1 MYGSSEEVQA
11 AGDGNRNA
19 HGSRQ
24 EPRRAIMRIHRPP
37 PPLPVPKR
45 TYTRVTMSYPAKILL
60 IKLVKQHEELW
71 NSRSPHYSRA
81 DIKKQAWEEISARMA
96 ANGFE
101 SNIGRLRVIWK
112 NLRDQWKRNL
122 SLKAQA
128 PPEKEWYFQ
137 RRINFLAETY
147 DDGGRGGLIYCSHN
161 DDNDDDSPDMCEA
174 PNDSLYSVKPDVYV
188 YDSLEKD
195 YATEGSLLLG
205 SYHQNNSP
213 APNIEPKMEKQDDGL
228 VCGET
233 LLNVM
238 EEQVNG
244 GGSSS
249 HPVNSARPTTSSTPD
264 SGPRVKR
271 SRKEIRSEGSTDSKI
286 QESTSSNVQLS
297 PRASSKEPD
306 NGVSQQSENKSENKG
321 DKFDKYAAF
330 VASTL
335 REMPEDEARR
345 RMKEMTMLLLEGL
358 D

>member
-1 MYGSSEEVQA
+1 
-11 AGDGNRNA
+11 
-19 HGSRQ
+19 
-24 EPRRAIMRIHRPP
+24 
-37 PPLPVPKR
+37 
-45 TYTRVTMSYPAKILL
+45 MSYPAKILL

-101 SNIGRLRVIWK
+101 SV
-112 NLRDQWKRNL
+112 
-122 SLKAQA
+122 
-128 PPEKEWYFQ
+128 EVEY
-137 RRINFLAETY
+137 
-147 DDGGRGGLIYCSHN
+147 GRGGLIYCSHN
-161 DDNDDDSPDMCEA
+161 DDNDDDSPDMCKA
-174 PNDSLYSVKPDVYV
+174 PNDSLYSVEPDV

-205 SYHQNNSP
+205 SYHQNNSS
-213 APNIEPKMEKQDDGL
+213 APNVEPKIEKQDDGL

-233 LLNVM
+233 LLTVM

-249 HPVNSARPTTSSTPD
+249 HLVNPARPTTSSPD
-264 SGPRVKR
+264 SGRRVKR
-271 SRKEIRSEGSTDSKI
+271 SRKEMISEVPTDSKI
-286 QESTSSNVQLS
+286 QEDSSSNVQLS
-297 PRASSKEPD
+297 PPASSKEPD
-306 NGVSQQSENKSENKG
+306 NGVSQQTENKSESKG

-335 REMPEDEARR
+335 REMPEAEARR
-345 RMKEMTMLLLEGL
+345 RMKEMTLLLLEGL

>member
-1 MYGSSEEVQA
+1 
-11 AGDGNRNA
+11 
-19 HGSRQ
+19 
-24 EPRRAIMRIHRPP
+24 
-37 PPLPVPKR
+37 
-45 TYTRVTMSYPAKILL
+45 MSYPAKILL

-71 NSRSPHYSRA
+71 NSRSPHYSRL
-81 DIKKQAWEEISARMA
+81 DLKKQAWEEIAARMA

-101 SNIGRLRVIWK
+101 SDIGKLRVIWK
-112 NLRDQWKRNL
+112 NLRDHWKRNI

-128 PPEKEWYFQ
+128 PSEKEWYFQ
-137 RRINFLAETY
+137 RKLNFLAETY

-174 PNDSLYSVKPDVYV
+174 PNDSLCSVKSDV

-205 SYHQNNSP
+205 SYQQNNSP
-213 APNIEPKMEKQDDGL
+213 APNVEPKIEKQDDGL

-244 GGSSS
+244 GGLSS
-249 HPVNSARPTTSSTPD
+249 HLVNSARSTTSSPD
-264 SGPRVKR
+264 SERRVKR
-271 SRKEIRSEGSTDSKI
+271 SRKEMKSEGPTDSKI
-286 QESTSSNVQLS
+286 QENSSSNVQLS
-297 PRASSKEPD
+297 PLASSKEPD
-306 NGVSQQSENKSENKG
+306 NGVTQQTENKSESKG

-335 REMPEDEARR
+335 REMPEAEARR
-345 RMKEMTMLLLEGL
+345 RMKEMTLLLLEGL